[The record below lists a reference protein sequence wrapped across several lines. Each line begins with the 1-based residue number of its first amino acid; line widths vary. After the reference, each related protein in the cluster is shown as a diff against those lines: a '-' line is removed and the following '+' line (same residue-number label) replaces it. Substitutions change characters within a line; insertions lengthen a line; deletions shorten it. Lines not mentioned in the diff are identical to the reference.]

1 MAIVRAQNGHTHMN
15 YSKSFLTVM
24 DFVLK
29 AEGGLVDNPH
39 DPGGLTNFGIS
50 QRSYPNEDIRNLTK
64 DRALAIYFGDYWWPS
79 RCDLLPLPVAFVVM
93 DSAVNCGVRKAIVW
107 LQTEAGAIPDGVFG
121 PKTLDAV
128 EAMAPENLARDIL
141 RVRQAFYL
149 SLRTYGTFGKG
160 WMNRMASLSDALDE
174 GGNVA

>member
-1 MAIVRAQNGHTHMN
+1 MN

-50 QRSYPNEDIRNLTK
+50 QKSYPNEDIRNLTK
-64 DRALAIYFGDYWWPS
+64 DRALAIYFLDYWTPI
-79 RCDLLPLPVAFVVM
+79 RGDALPLPVAFVVM

-107 LQTEAGAIPDGVFG
+107 LQAEAGATPDGVFG

-128 EAMAPENLARDIL
+128 EAVVPEYLAHGIL
-141 RVRQAFYL
+141 TTRADFYA
-149 SLRTYGTFGKG
+149 SLATYKIFGKG
-160 WMNRMASLSDALDE
+160 WGIRLDALADAVD
-174 GGNVA
+174 VATA